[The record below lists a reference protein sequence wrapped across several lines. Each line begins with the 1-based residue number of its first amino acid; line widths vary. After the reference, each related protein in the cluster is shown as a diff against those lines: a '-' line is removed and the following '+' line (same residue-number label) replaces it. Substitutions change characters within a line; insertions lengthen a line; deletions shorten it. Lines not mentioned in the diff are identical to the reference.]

1 MYDEFA
7 ATFGRRHSS
16 PEEYE
21 HRRGVFHDNCR
32 FIEDWNAQAHS
43 SDSHMLGL
51 NHFADWTQVGRFMHA
66 NHILFIELQA
76 LSAHFV
82 KKSHSLTRSLTHSL
96 ARSLTHSLTHSLAR
110 SLTHSLTRSL
120 THLLTC
126 SLARSLARLLG
137 GLLMH
142 VVLANINTR
151 CHSMPFLL
159 G

>member
-1 MYDEFA
+1 MYDDFA
-7 ATFGRRHSS
+7 ASFGRRHSS
-16 PEEYE
+16 REEYE
-21 HRRGVFHDNCR
+21 HRRGVFHGNRR
-32 FIEDWNAQAHS
+32 FIEDWNAQSDS

-96 ARSLTHSLTHSLAR
+96 AHSLTHSLTHSLAR
-110 SLTHSLTRSL
+110 SLAHSL